1 MVAFCPLVI
10 TAYRFNFKHL
20 FSYCYIS
27 SYKEVE
33 LTQSPEY
40 NVSLHPSGSVT
51 AWLNNSGE
59 QGRVMPKA
67 AVGSSEEK
75 ASFTAPVVINRTL
88 LITHWG
94 IKYSTDNRPWLSW
107 RAPAMQ
113 RCWTWSWPWNSCSG
127 LKHLSPQWARQ
138 TQPILPTVN
147 CRLSLDLASPWLCQW
162 HHQSQDPLRTF
173 ISFHFFF
180 LHLVSL
186 ESLQIADFLLVCFK
200 RYNME
205 QGSFSCSPWNDL
217 VKFKWSQVQSS
228 RQPPSS
234 FSKRLLC
241 KIQRPPTPQS
251 LSNSANPLHTTNSKG
266 TTLTVNPRPWT
277 TYSALHWNVKFF

>member
-1 MVAFCPLVI
+1 MI

-88 LITHWG
+88 LITH
-94 IKYSTDNRPWLSW
+94 
-107 RAPAMQ
+107 
-113 RCWTWSWPWNSCSG
+113 
-127 LKHLSPQWARQ
+127 
-138 TQPILPTVN
+138 
-147 CRLSLDLASPWLCQW
+147 
-162 HHQSQDPLRTF
+162 
-173 ISFHFFF
+173 
-180 LHLVSL
+180 
-186 ESLQIADFLLVCFK
+186 
-200 RYNME
+200 
-205 QGSFSCSPWNDL
+205 
-217 VKFKWSQVQSS
+217 
-228 RQPPSS
+228 
-234 FSKRLLC
+234 
-241 KIQRPPTPQS
+241 
-251 LSNSANPLHTTNSKG
+251 
-266 TTLTVNPRPWT
+266 
-277 TYSALHWNVKFF
+277 